1 MGGRA
6 NRRIAFETPEQRRRK
21 RRRARRV
28 LLAMLVCAAAGA
40 ALLDAPVLLGLAG
53 RVEAAAAA
61 GEVPVEVE
69 AAIAPPDAAPRL
81 HPAHA
86 LLQGATPG
94 PDGRLRALRADG
106 AEALLTLDPVLQQKM
121 QWLLEDY
128 DVPWGA
134 VVALEPAT
142 GRILALAQH
151 SAHGPHEAR
160 GIAFRPLA
168 PAASIFKVITAAAL
182 LEAGVPASR
191 TVCFHGG
198 KRRLQPALLRDS
210 PLDQSCVTLADAMGL
225 SANVPFAKLAQRH
238 LAPARL
244 REVAERFLFARPIEL
259 EGVPVQASPLEI
271 PDEDFAF
278 ATTAAGFHDGVRLTP
293 LHAALLAAAIAN
305 GGTMPVARLV
315 DAIDGVEVEGAP
327 GRRVLDEAT
336 ARALAG
342 MMVRTVEDGTARN
355 AFRERGRDVMEG
367 IRVAGKT
374 GSLFEQRPF
383 RDATWFV
390 GFAPLERPAIA
401 VAVVIVNESTW
412 RIRAPYV
419 AREAIRS
426 HLLGTSPWRPR

>member
-1 MGGRA
+1 
-6 NRRIAFETPEQRRRK
+6 
-21 RRRARRV
+21 
-28 LLAMLVCAAAGA
+28 
-40 ALLDAPVLLGLAG
+40 
-53 RVEAAAAA
+53 
-61 GEVPVEVE
+61 
-69 AAIAPPDAAPRL
+69 
-81 HPAHA
+81 
-86 LLQGATPG
+86 
-94 PDGRLRALRADG
+94 
-106 AEALLTLDPVLQQKM
+106 
-121 QWLLEDY
+121 
-128 DVPWGA
+128 
-134 VVALEPAT
+134 
-142 GRILALAQH
+142 
-151 SAHGPHEAR
+151 
-160 GIAFRPLA
+160 
-168 PAASIFKVITAAAL
+168 
-182 LEAGVPASR
+182 
-191 TVCFHGG
+191 
-198 KRRLQPALLRDS
+198 
-210 PLDQSCVTLADAMGL
+210 MGL

-342 MMVRTVEDGTARN
+342 MMVRTVEDGTARH